1 MLGQHILEAP
11 SIGASREEKVGEA
24 KMKSFIKLIF
34 TGLLGGT
41 ILAGFLILVY
51 IFTGNEAYY
60 LLFNVDYI
68 PVLKDL
74 QPVSIVEISFHY
86 IFCIVSVILLFY
98 ILKMMGWERRQLFY
112 MVIYTGG
119 SAVLFSLT
127 AFSEAAPALTD
138 FAGWSY
144 WTFGHFIY
152 SVVVGLM
159 IKYWV

>member
-41 ILAGFLILVY
+41 TLAGFLILVY
-51 IFTGNEAYY
+51 IFPGHEAYY
-60 LLFNVDYI
+60 LLFNVDYL

-74 QPVSIVEISFHY
+74 QPVSFFVISFHY
-86 IFCIVSVILLFY
+86 IFSLVSIILLFY

-138 FAGWSY
+138 LAGWSY

-152 SVVVGLM
+152 SVVVGFM

>member
-98 ILKMMGWERRQLFY
+98 ILKLMRRERRQLY
-112 MVIYTGG
+112 R
-119 SAVLFSLT
+119 
-127 AFSEAAPALTD
+127 SEEHT
-138 FAGWSY
+138 
-144 WTFGHFIY
+144 
-152 SVVVGLM
+152 
-159 IKYWV
+159 